1 MVARGV
7 RIVNHKVDNDASLD
21 VASLDYT
28 LPDVLIAQFPPA
40 RRDDARL
47 LVVDRA
53 RDTLRDRWVKELP
66 DLLRPDDLLVLND
79 TKVVPAKL
87 AARRETGGRVGGLF
101 LCERSPG
108 VWEVLLEGSKRLR
121 VGETITTGDDTG
133 GEVGLRLEE
142 SKGAGRWVIR
152 VDRAGSAESILER
165 IGVTP
170 LPPYIRRRDEDR
182 SNDEADRKRYQTV
195 YARNA
200 GAIAAP
206 TAGLHF
212 TREMLDRVRDRGVKI
227 AFVTLHVGIGT
238 FSPLSVDRLD
248 DHVMHSESFELSVDT
263 AEAITACR
271 ARGGRVAAVGTTTVR
286 VLESSV
292 RENGSIAPTR
302 GSTELFSRPP
312 HRFQVV
318 DALLTN
324 FHLPRSTLLALV
336 MAFAGV
342 CRTRSAYVHAV
353 EQRYRFYSY
362 GDAMLID

>member
-1 MVARGV
+1 M
-7 RIVNHKVDNDASLD
+7 NHKVDDDTLLD
-21 VASLDYT
+21 IASLDYS
-28 LPDVLIAQFPPA
+28 LPEALIAQSPPA

-53 RDTLRDRWVKELP
+53 GDTLCDRHVKELP

-87 AARRETGGRVGGLF
+87 GARRATGGRVGGLF
-101 LCERSPG
+101 LQERSPG

-121 VGETITTGDDTG
+121 VGETITA
-133 GEVGLRLEE
+133 GEDADGAVGLGLEE
-142 SKGAGRWVIR
+142 NLGGGRWVVR
-152 VDRAGSAESILER
+152 VDRDGSAESILSR

-170 LPPYIRRRDEDR
+170 LPPYIRRRNESPSD
-182 SNDEADRKRYQTV
+182 DEADRERYQTV

-212 TREMLDRVRDRGVKI
+212 TPEMLDRVRDRGISI

-238 FSPLSVDRLD
+238 FRPINVDRLD
-248 DHVMHSESFELSVDT
+248 DHVMHSESFKLSVDT
-263 AEAITACR
+263 AEAIACCR
-271 ARGGRVAAVGTTTVR
+271 ARGGRVVAVGTTTVR
-286 VLESSV
+286 VLESWA
-292 RENGSIAPTR
+292 RDDGSIAPAR
-302 GSTELFSRPP
+302 GSTELFNRPP
-312 HRFQVV
+312 HRFYVV
-318 DALLTN
+318 NALLSN

-342 CRTRSAYVHAV
+342 GRTRNAYAHAV

>member
-1 MVARGV
+1 MNR
-7 RIVNHKVDNDASLD
+7 KLDNDASLD
-21 VASLDYT
+21 VASLDYA
-28 LPDVLIAQFPPA
+28 LPDVLIAQFPPV

-53 RDTLRDRWVKELP
+53 GDTLGDRRVKELP
-66 DLLRPDDLLVLND
+66 DLLRLDDLLVLND

-87 AARRETGGRVGGLF
+87 VARRETGGRVGGLF
-101 LCERSPG
+101 LRERSPG

-121 VGETITTGDDTG
+121 VGEILTAGDDTD
-133 GEVGLRLEE
+133 GEIGLRLEE
-142 SKGAGRWVIR
+142 DKGEGRWVVR
-152 VDRAGSAESILER
+152 VDRVGSAESLLER

-170 LPPYIRRRDEDR
+170 LPPYIRRRNDDR
-182 SNDEADRKRYQTV
+182 SEDDADRRRYQTV

-212 TREMLDRVRDRGVKI
+212 TPEMLNRIRGRGI
-227 AFVTLHVGIGT
+227 RTAFVTLHVGIGT
-238 FSPLSVDRLD
+238 FRPLSVDRLD
-248 DHVMHSESFELSVDT
+248 DHVMHSELFELSSDT

-271 ARGGRVAAVGTTTVR
+271 ARGGRVVAVGTTTVR

-292 RENGSIAPTR
+292 DEDGSIVPAG
-302 GSTELFSRPP
+302 GSTDIFIRPP
-312 HRFQVV
+312 HRFRVV

-342 CRTRSAYVHAV
+342 SRTRDAYAHAV
-353 EQRYRFYSY
+353 EKRYRFYSY

>member
-1 MVARGV
+1 MNR
-7 RIVNHKVDNDASLD
+7 KLDNDASLD
-21 VASLDYT
+21 VASLDYA

-53 RDTLRDRWVKELP
+53 GDTLGDRRVKELP
-66 DLLRPDDLLVLND
+66 DLLRLDDLLVLND

-87 AARRETGGRVGGLF
+87 VARRETGGRVGGLF
-101 LCERSPG
+101 LRERSPG

-121 VGETITTGDDTG
+121 VGETITAGDDTD
-133 GEVGLRLEE
+133 GEIGLRLEE
-142 SKGAGRWVIR
+142 NKGEGRWVVR
-152 VDRAGSAESILER
+152 VDRPGSAESLLER

-170 LPPYIRRRDEDR
+170 LPPYIRRRNDDR
-182 SNDEADRKRYQTV
+182 SEDDADRRRYQTV

-212 TREMLDRVRDRGVKI
+212 TREMLDRIRDRGI
-227 AFVTLHVGIGT
+227 RTAFVTLHVGIGT
-238 FSPLSVDRLD
+238 FRPLSVDRLD
-248 DHVMHSESFELSVDT
+248 DHVMHSELFELSSDT

-271 ARGGRVAAVGTTTVR
+271 ARGGRVVAVGTTTVR

-292 RENGSIAPTR
+292 DEDGSIVPAH
-302 GSTELFSRPP
+302 GSTDIFIRPP
-312 HRFQVV
+312 HRFRVV

-342 CRTRSAYVHAV
+342 SRTRDAYAHAV
-353 EQRYRFYSY
+353 EKRYRFYSY